1 MWIEILLGLLG
12 LLAFFY
18 WWLTTKWDFWT
29 KQGIYQIKP
38 VFPVGSVPALFTK
51 KEHLND
57 TFLKMAKETEGMPF
71 YGLYLFGGPI
81 FVVQVRPLKNIYHYT
96 YIGLDIGTI
105 YPDYN
110 PCIISILWHYRL
122 WSFKSR
128 DTKLERFLPK
138 NQPTHYSIIIEF

>member
-12 LLAFFY
+12 LLALFY

-57 TFLKMAKETEGMPF
+57 TFLKQAKETKGQ
-71 YGLYLFGGPI
+71 LISKCLFGCSYLQFSQKMNEKI
-81 FVVQVRPLKNIYHYT
+81 QLYYLTWFHKLNCFRSFLVRIE
-96 YIGLDIGTI
+96 
-105 YPDYN
+105 
-110 PCIISILWHYRL
+110 
-122 WSFKSR
+122 
-128 DTKLERFLPK
+128 DTKKTF
-138 NQPTHYSIIIEF
+138 

>member
-81 FVVQVRPLKNIYHYT
+81 FVVQVRPLINVYQYYGITGY
-96 YIGLDIGTI
+96 G
-105 YPDYN
+105 
-110 PCIISILWHYRL
+110 ISSPGIQ
-122 WSFKSR
+122 
-128 DTKLERFLPK
+128 
-138 NQPTHYSIIIEF
+138 N